1 MPGGKGGPGE
11 GMGNGFLRS
20 KADKRGMD
28 SLIAFIPELLP
39 VSQRDSVISVV
50 VEKGGDQ
57 GASTAGKLDHV
68 AQYSE
73 ATLPDAD

>member
-28 SLIAFIPELLP
+28 GLIAFIPELLP
-39 VSQRDSVISVV
+39 VYRRENMISIV
-50 VEKGGDQ
+50 VEEEEDQ
-57 GASTAGKLDHV
+57 GAQHSV
-68 AQYSE
+68 I
-73 ATLPDAD
+73 LPAPK